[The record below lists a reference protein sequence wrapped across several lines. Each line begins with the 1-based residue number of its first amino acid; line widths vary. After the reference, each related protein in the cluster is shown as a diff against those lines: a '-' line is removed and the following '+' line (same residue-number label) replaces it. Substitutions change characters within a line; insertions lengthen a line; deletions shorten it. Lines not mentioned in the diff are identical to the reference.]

1 MRDAIAIVLFLAS
14 FAVIGLYWGIG
25 VSGLPTNYSGIIW
38 PVAFGMVVWRRGFG
52 AFFGENATRTAIS
65 DDIM

>member
-38 PVAFGMVVWRRGFG
+38 PVAFGMVVGG
-52 AFFGENATRTAIS
+52 AVLVPFLARMQQEQPSQTI
-65 DDIM
+65 